1 MKKIY
6 QKISKIFESRA
17 TVFFA
22 TLALMLGT
30 FYCLE
35 KYEKLI
41 SNQNNT
47 NRETKESLLKPT
59 EALAYFSN
67 NNMKNPE
74 CLDNYESW
82 KSSKRFKA
90 DAPWSTAFM
99 EGHFHNTTVQISG
112 HWTSYRDKYYFN
124 NFDRDLNG
132 DGLPDYV
139 YVYHAPSN
147 DFIYTRDCVYLSN
160 GRGWDLAYRCVT
172 DSGKFYG
179 DCAG

>member
-22 TLALMLGT
+22 TLALVFGT

-35 KYEKLI
+35 KYEK
-41 SNQNNT
+41 N
-47 NRETKESLLKPT
+47 K
-59 EALAYFSN
+59 YFSVN
-67 NNMKNPE
+67 GHSSAKTKLSNKIKKSLTTEVFSVEDSSNLCSADYHIRK
-74 CLDNYESW
+74 SW
-82 KSSKRFKA
+82 RSSTTYKT

-99 EGHFHNTTVQISG
+99 QKPLSPVPGPGGGYFE
-112 HWTSYRDKYYFN
+112 YYYFDN
-124 NFDRDLNG
+124 KTDING

-139 YVYHAPSN
+139 KVHRDRVGSML
-147 DFIYTRDCVYLSN
+147 DCVYLSN
-160 GRGWDLAYRCVT
+160 GQGWDLAYKCYKAYSSDT
-172 DSGKFYG
+172 YYG